1 MSRKNA
7 QRARPRSLGKRL
19 TPKQAAFVHHFSD
32 RKGDAFGNATRASE
46 RAGYAGEPGSNQL
59 AVQGWRNL
67 RHPEVQGAMRAAL
80 AKQGFTPEFAAKT
93 LMGAMRATVVRALPN
108 RKGKPVL
115 HKFPDHR
122 TRLQGLDRAWRITG
136 AIGNKQGY
144 GADEEFEPD
153 PMTLPEFGIVP
164 LDNSPDNL
172 YAQMSPEDRMFTR
185 SWLEK
190 GRRAQELQKE
200 IESRRS
206 GSTQGNS
213 EAGGGQPDRPPAA
226 PSEKDH
232 EQ

>member
-1 MSRKNA
+1 
-7 QRARPRSLGKRL
+7 
-19 TPKQAAFVHHFSD
+19 
-32 RKGDAFGNATRASE
+32 
-46 RAGYAGEPGSNQL
+46 
-59 AVQGWRNL
+59 
-67 RHPEVQGAMRAAL
+67 MRAAL

-136 AIGNKQGY
+136 AIGNKQSY

-153 PMTLPEFGIVP
+153 PMTLAEFGIVP

-190 GRRAQELQKE
+190 LKRYGELQVQIKVAE
-200 IESRRS
+200 LRTKVRGDS
-206 GSTQGNS
+206 QV
-213 EAGGGQPDRPPAA
+213 GGGQSDPPPAA
-226 PSEKDH
+226 PSERDH